1 GARDRV
7 LATGKPVLPRSLSE
21 AMLWRAPDGEKYYL
35 VRAAPLRSAP
45 NEAPSAI
52 VVAQDVTR
60 FRRIDELK
68 SDMVATVSHQFK
80 TPLTSLR
87 MATHLLL
94 EPATGSLTEPQ
105 RELVTTARDDTE
117 RLRTMVEDL
126 LDVVRI
132 EAEAGAL
139 HRVPV
144 EPFGLLCEV

>member
-1 GARDRV
+1 RH
-7 LATGKPVLPRSLSE
+7 
-21 AMLWRAPDGEKYYL
+21 YL
-35 VRAAPLRSAP
+35 VRAAPLRAASPGAP
-45 NEAPSAI
+45 GEASAI
-52 VVAQDVTR
+52 VLAQDVTR
-60 FRRIDELK
+60 FHRIDELK

-94 EPATGSLTEPQ
+94 EPAAGPLTDEQ

-117 RLRTMVEDL
+117 RLRAMVEEL

-132 EAEAGAL
+132 ESDAGAL

-144 EPFGLLCEV
+144 DIAG